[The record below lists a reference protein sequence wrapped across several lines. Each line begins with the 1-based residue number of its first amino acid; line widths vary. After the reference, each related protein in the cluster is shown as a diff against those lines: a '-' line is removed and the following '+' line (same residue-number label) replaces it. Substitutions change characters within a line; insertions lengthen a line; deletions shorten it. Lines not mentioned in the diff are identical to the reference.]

1 MDKLSYTCTAILAV
15 LAVILCSLGTSC
27 GEDPHLTQQQLDS
40 LMSNQPKRLSDTVET
55 NYISTEEGLREHK
68 IKWCF
73 REKEIT
79 LVHSSGT
86 RIFRVLHRNDKE
98 YYVTTVDIFNG
109 LVVNL
114 TILRKENWVSIGLLK
129 YYINFD
135 PPISEEPRIVVSQA
149 RTHLVRKGDNYTK
162 LASKYGVS
170 ADTLKARNNNK
181 QLKIGQTIRIDE

>member
-1 MDKLSYTCTAILAV
+1 M
-15 LAVILCSLGTSC
+15 
-27 GEDPHLTQQQLDS
+27 
-40 LMSNQPKRLSDTVET
+40 
-55 NYISTEEGLREHK
+55 
-68 IKWCF
+68 
-73 REKEIT
+73 
-79 LVHSSGT
+79 
-86 RIFRVLHRNDKE
+86 LHRNDKE